1 MSVGLNTGGVK
12 AFGMQGPYRPNVA
25 STEKLRVF
33 LLGKNLQSS
42 YLADGNPVSPPFGIQ
57 PPGKQNT
64 SIYERPVVDQK
75 TVEELAPPNLTS
87 LFLDNS
93 YGPEGGFTDVQ
104 TINVK
109 KVLPRRGLDYV
120 TPNTLQPKS
129 FVSSEYTSAE
139 ILETVNITNGI
150 VNTLNSKILNDSE
163 LLQKSSG
170 NLREQLGYNQGW
182 NDLDLSDKGSFMFN
196 VSANPGEK
204 ELDGTDFLSR
214 ITNLYYGY
222 SNIPGN
228 YFQGIFKPDIN
239 FLAKNGISFT
249 GVFGNVQATANA
261 IVNILSGGDNIPTNT
276 VSNPVPSDRFI
287 SYMGPEQQK
296 SLFTSLDFNKY
307 RPDYSRVQL
316 RDGVTNIT
324 PYYYLGSK
332 NNEPSKV
339 QSPMGAV
346 PSDEFG
352 RPINALVYGPST
364 LAKQLETVDGQPLWP
379 FYMFGVQGYTYND
392 GGSLAGGWTWMGT
405 QSFASTNAPY
415 DLLATRSFQKPKR
428 KGGILDETQKLI
440 DSAPLMG
447 GARRKHA
454 GHAIDQ
460 TSKVFS
466 DGYKEISKG
475 SGVRFVDESSG
486 VFGIGG
492 GLVAREFCRTWTKD
506 DPYWKMENLQ
516 RHKGNH
522 LGKAG
527 SVLTNTFNLNIA
539 PIFGVNVDT
548 EKTEKNVSKYMF
560 SIENLAWRGTSELLK
575 LPKSER
581 GPQGGRIMWFPP
593 YDLQVG
599 DTNSAQWN
607 SVNFL
612 GRPEPIYTYNY
623 TERIG
628 TLNWKIVVDHPS
640 ILNTITEQTLKGVPD
655 YVADQALEAFF
666 AGCKEYDIY
675 ELASIFPNLS
685 VDDIISIQNDVTD
698 EYNADPQGTMND
710 NTSGVNTPNNPNG
723 QEGVIDL
730 DANDPANEGVID
742 LNSGASNNANTNN
755 SVPNNVQNTG
765 MAGSFDSF
773 WANENGE
780 NPPNEVQ
787 AAANNQSG
795 AGKEKKLDTAKILAK
810 LLGEENYFNA
820 LKQDDEFIYNS
831 LKRQLKH
838 FHPAFHSMTPE
849 GLNNRLSFLLQ
860 CTRPGNTIPTVNADG
875 SLDSERDVDNTAFGA
890 PPICVLRIGDFYHT
904 KIAID
909 SVSFSYDPLIYDLN
923 PEGIGVQPMIA
934 NVSMNFK
941 YIGGQGLEAPVSELQ
956 NALSNNFFANTEM
969 YNNRSI
975 KTTTDEQKPLADEQE
990 IILELEAQQAAAVQ
1004 GESQGNNTEG
1014 TSTDG
1019 DQSGNAW
1026 QNFWGTG
1033 P

>member
-1 MSVGLNTGGVK
+1 LTG
-12 AFGMQGPYRPNVA
+12 
-25 STEKLRVF
+25 T
-33 LLGKNLQSS
+33 
-42 YLADGNPVSPPFGIQ
+42 
-57 PPGKQNT
+57 
-64 SIYERPVVDQK
+64 
-75 TVEELAPPNLTS
+75 
-87 LFLDNS
+87 
-93 YGPEGGFTDVQ
+93 
-104 TINVK
+104 
-109 KVLPRRGLDYV
+109 
-120 TPNTLQPKS
+120 
-129 FVSSEYTSAE
+129 
-139 ILETVNITNGI
+139 
-150 VNTLNSKILNDSE
+150 
-163 LLQKSSG
+163 
-170 NLREQLGYNQGW
+170 
-182 NDLDLSDKGSFMFN
+182 
-196 VSANPGEK
+196 
-204 ELDGTDFLSR
+204 
-214 ITNLYYGY
+214 
-222 SNIPGN
+222 
-228 YFQGIFKPDIN
+228 
-239 FLAKNGISFT
+239 
-249 GVFGNVQATANA
+249 FGNVQATANA
-261 IVNILSGGDNIPTNT
+261 IANMLTGGDNIPTNS

-287 SYMGPEQQK
+287 SYMGSEQQK

-316 RDGVTNIT
+316 RQGVTNIT

-332 NNEPSKV
+332 SNEPSKV
-339 QSPMGAV
+339 QSPMGAI

-352 RPINALVYGPST
+352 RPVNALVYGPST

-379 FYMFGVQGYTYND
+379 FYMFGVQGYSYND
-392 GGSLAGGWTWMGT
+392 GGSLAGGWTWMGN
-405 QSFASTNAPY
+405 QSFASTNAPF
-415 DLLATRSFQKPKR
+415 DLLSTRSFQKPKR

-475 SGVRFVDESSG
+475 SGVRFVDETNG
-486 VFGIGG
+486 VFGIGA

-548 EKTEKNVSKYMF
+548 EKQEKNVSKYMF

-640 ILNTITEQTLKGVPD
+640 ILNVITEQTLKGVPD

-675 ELASIFPNLS
+675 ELASTFPNLS

-698 EYNADPQGTMND
+698 EYDADPFQTMYNQ
-710 NTSGVNTPNNPNG
+710 TSDIDLPNNPNG
-723 QEGVIDL
+723 EEGAFPGNTGV
-730 DANDPANEGVID
+730 NSNEGTFTGNNNPNANNGI
-742 LNSGASNNANTNN
+742 ASNVQGQPNQEAWDAAWEGTNTD
-755 SVPNNVQNTG
+755 PTP
-765 MAGSFDSF
+765 
-773 WANENGE
+773 EE
-780 NPPNEVQ
+780 Q
-787 AAANNQSG
+787 ATANNQG
-795 AGKEKKLDTAKILAK
+795 TAGQEKKLDTAKILAK

-820 LKQDDEFIYNS
+820 LKQDDEFIYNA
-831 LKRQLKH
+831 LKRELKH

-934 NVSMNFK
+934 SVSMNFK

-975 KTTTDEQKPLADEQE
+975 KTASDKQKPLADEQE
-990 IILELEAQQAAAVQ
+990 IIAELEAQQANSTQ
-1004 GESQGNNTEG
+1004 GSSNSSNTEG
-1014 TSTDG
+1014 TSADG
-1019 DQSGNAW
+1019 DQSGSDW
-1026 QNFWGTG
+1026 QQAWGTG

>member
-1 MSVGLNTGGVK
+1 MSVGLNTGGVQ
-12 AFGMQGPYRPNVA
+12 AFGMQGPYKPNVA
-25 STEKLRVF
+25 STAKLRVF

-42 YLADGNPVSPPFGIQ
+42 YLSDSNPIPAPFGIQ
-57 PPGKQNT
+57 QPGKQNT
-64 SIYERPVVDQK
+64 NIYEQSVIDQK
-75 TVEELAPPNLTS
+75 TVQELAPQNLVN

-93 YGPEGGFTDVQ
+93 YGPEGGYLDVQ

-120 TPNTLQPKS
+120 TQNTLQPKS

-139 ILETVNITNGI
+139 IFKTVNITNGM

-163 LLQKSSG
+163 LVQKSSG
-170 NLREQLGYNQGW
+170 NLRKQLGYNQGW

-196 VSANPGEK
+196 VSVNPGEK
-204 ELDGTDFLSR
+204 ELDGTDYLSR

-228 YFQGIFKPDIN
+228 YFNGIFKPDIN
-239 FLAKNGISFT
+239 FLAKNGIST
-249 GVFGNVQATANA
+249 MAGTFGNIQATANA
-261 IVNILSGGDNIPTNT
+261 VASLLTGGDNVPTNA

-287 SYMGPEQQK
+287 TYMGEEQQK
-296 SLFTSLDFNKY
+296 ALFTSLDFNKY

-316 RDGVTNIT
+316 RQGVTNVT
-324 PYYYLGSK
+324 PYYYIGSK
-332 NNEPSKV
+332 SNEPSKI
-339 QSPMGAV
+339 QSPMGAI
-346 PSDEFG
+346 PQDEFG

-364 LAKQLETVDGQPLWP
+364 LAKQLETVDGKQLWP
-379 FYMFGVQGYTYND
+379 YYMFGLRGYTYND
-392 GGSLAGGWTWMGT
+392 GGSLAGGWTWMGSR
-405 QSFASTNAPY
+405 SFASTNAPY
-415 DLLATRSFQKPKR
+415 DLLATRSFQKPLR
-428 KGGILDETQKLI
+428 KGGILDQTQKLI
-440 DSAPLMG
+440 DAAPLMG

-460 TSKVFS
+460 TSKIFS

-475 SGVRFVDESSG
+475 SGVKFVDESNG

-506 DPYWKMENLQ
+506 DPYWKMDNLQ
-516 RHKGNH
+516 KHKGNH

-560 SIENLAWRGTSELLK
+560 SIENLAWRGTSELLG
-575 LPKSER
+575 LPKSEK
-581 GPQGGRIMWFPP
+581 GPNGGRVMWFPP

-640 ILNTITEQTLKGVPD
+640 ILNVITENTLKGVPD

-666 AGCKEYDIY
+666 AGCKEYDVY

-685 VDDIISIQNDVTD
+685 VDDIISIQNDITD
-698 EYNADPQGTMND
+698 EYNSDPETTVGD
-710 NTSGVNTPNNPNG
+710 NTSGVDTPINPDPSG
-723 QEGVIDL
+723 IVLDGGVSADASIIDL
-730 DANDPANEGVID
+730 DGGSTVGSESTIPD
-742 LNSGASNNANTNN
+742 
-755 SVPNNVQNTG
+755 NVQNTEMG
-765 MAGSFDSF
+765 GSWNAFDAS
-773 WANENGE
+773 NPGE
-780 NPPNEVQ
+780 TQTDETQ
-787 AAANNQSG
+787 ATANNQAG

-810 LLGEENYFNA
+810 MLGEENYFNA

-831 LKRQLKH
+831 LKRELKH
-838 FHPAFHSMTPE
+838 FHPSFHSMTPE

-860 CTRPGNTIPTVNADG
+860 CTRPGNTIPTVNTDG
-875 SLDSERDVDNTAFGA
+875 SLDTERDVDNTAFGA

-969 YNNRSI
+969 YNNNSV
-975 KTTTDEQKPLADEQE
+975 KTTTDKQKPVTDEQE
-990 IILELEAQQAAAVQ
+990 IIAEMEAQQAAA
-1004 GESQGNNTEG
+1004 SQGSSDGTNTEG
-1014 TSTDG
+1014 SSTDG
-1019 DQSGNAW
+1019 EQSGNLW

>member
-1 MSVGLNTGGVK
+1 MSVGLNTGGVQ
-12 AFGMQGPYRPNVA
+12 AFGMQGPYKPNVA
-25 STEKLRVF
+25 STAKLRVF

-42 YLADGNPVSPPFGIQ
+42 YLSDSNPIPAPFGIQ
-57 PPGKQNT
+57 QPGKQNT
-64 SIYERPVVDQK
+64 NIYEQSVIDQK
-75 TVEELAPPNLTS
+75 TVQELAPQNLVN

-93 YGPEGGFTDVQ
+93 YGPEGGYLDVQ

-120 TPNTLQPKS
+120 TQNTLQPKS

-139 ILETVNITNGI
+139 IFKTVNITNGM

-163 LLQKSSG
+163 LVQKSSG
-170 NLREQLGYNQGW
+170 NLRKQLGYNQGW

-196 VSANPGEK
+196 VSVNPGEK
-204 ELDGTDFLSR
+204 ELDGTDYLSR

-228 YFQGIFKPDIN
+228 YFDGIFKPDIN
-239 FLAKNGISFT
+239 FLAKNGIST
-249 GVFGNVQATANA
+249 MAGTFGNIQATANA
-261 IVNILSGGDNIPTNT
+261 VASLLTGGDNVPTNA

-287 SYMGPEQQK
+287 TYMGEEQQK
-296 SLFTSLDFNKY
+296 ALFTSLDFNKY

-316 RDGVTNIT
+316 RQGVTNVT
-324 PYYYLGSK
+324 PYYYIGSK
-332 NNEPSKV
+332 SNEPSKI
-339 QSPMGAV
+339 QSPMGAI
-346 PSDEFG
+346 PQDEFG

-364 LAKQLETVDGQPLWP
+364 LAKQLETVDGKQLWP
-379 FYMFGVQGYTYND
+379 YYMFGLRGYTYND
-392 GGSLAGGWTWMGT
+392 GGGLAGGWTWMGSR
-405 QSFASTNAPY
+405 SFASTNAPY
-415 DLLATRSFQKPKR
+415 DLLATRSFQKPLR
-428 KGGILDETQKLI
+428 KGGILDQTQKLI
-440 DSAPLMG
+440 DAAPLMG

-460 TSKVFS
+460 TSKIFS

-475 SGVRFVDESSG
+475 SGVKFVDESNG

-506 DPYWKMENLQ
+506 DPYWKMDNLQ
-516 RHKGNH
+516 KHKGNH

-560 SIENLAWRGTSELLK
+560 SIENLAWRGTSELLG
-575 LPKSER
+575 LPKSEK
-581 GPQGGRIMWFPP
+581 GPNGGRVMWFPP

-640 ILNTITEQTLKGVPD
+640 ILNVITENTLKGVPD

-666 AGCKEYDIY
+666 AGCKEYDVY

-685 VDDIISIQNDVTD
+685 VDDIISIQNDITD
-698 EYNADPQGTMND
+698 EYNSDPETTVGD
-710 NTSGVNTPNNPNG
+710 NTSGVDTPINPDPSG
-723 QEGVIDL
+723 IVLDGGVSA
-730 DANDPANEGVID
+730 DANLIVLDGGSTVGSESTIPD
-742 LNSGASNNANTNN
+742 
-755 SVPNNVQNTG
+755 NVQNTEMG
-765 MAGSFDSF
+765 GSWNAFDASKP
-773 WANENGE
+773 GE
-780 NPPNEVQ
+780 TQTDETQ
-787 AAANNQSG
+787 ATANNQAG

-810 LLGEENYFNA
+810 MLGEENYFNA

-831 LKRQLKH
+831 LKRELKH
-838 FHPAFHSMTPE
+838 FHPSFHSMTPE

-860 CTRPGNTIPTVNADG
+860 CTRPGNTIPTVNTDG
-875 SLDSERDVDNTAFGA
+875 SLDTERDVDNTAFGA

-969 YNNRSI
+969 YNNNSV
-975 KTTTDEQKPLADEQE
+975 KTTTDKQKPVTDEQE
-990 IILELEAQQAAAVQ
+990 IIAEMEAQQAAA
-1004 GESQGNNTEG
+1004 SQGSSDGTNTEG
-1014 TSTDG
+1014 SSTDG
-1019 DQSGNAW
+1019 EQSGNLW

>member
-1 MSVGLNTGGVK
+1 MSVGLNTGGVQ
-12 AFGMQGPYRPNVA
+12 AFGMQGPYKPNVA
-25 STEKLRVF
+25 STAKLRVF

-42 YLADGNPVSPPFGIQ
+42 YLSDSNPIPAPFGIQ
-57 PPGKQNT
+57 QPGKQNT
-64 SIYERPVVDQK
+64 NIYEQSVIDQK
-75 TVEELAPPNLTS
+75 TVQELAPQNLVN

-93 YGPEGGFTDVQ
+93 YGPEGGYLDVQ

-120 TPNTLQPKS
+120 TQNTLQPKS

-139 ILETVNITNGI
+139 IFKTVNITNGM

-163 LLQKSSG
+163 LVQKSSG
-170 NLREQLGYNQGW
+170 NLRKQLGYNQGW

-196 VSANPGEK
+196 VSVNPGEK
-204 ELDGTDFLSR
+204 ELDGTDYLSR

-228 YFQGIFKPDIN
+228 YFNGIFKPDIN
-239 FLAKNGISFT
+239 FLAKNGIST
-249 GVFGNVQATANA
+249 MAGTFGNIQATANA
-261 IVNILSGGDNIPTNT
+261 VASLLTGGDNVPTNA

-287 SYMGPEQQK
+287 TYMGEEQQK
-296 SLFTSLDFNKY
+296 ALFTSLDFNKY

-316 RDGVTNIT
+316 RQGVTNVT
-324 PYYYLGSK
+324 PYYYIGSK
-332 NNEPSKV
+332 SNEPSKI
-339 QSPMGAV
+339 QSPMGAI
-346 PSDEFG
+346 PQDEFG

-364 LAKQLETVDGQPLWP
+364 LAKQLETVDGKQLWP
-379 FYMFGVQGYTYND
+379 YYMFGLRGYTYND
-392 GGSLAGGWTWMGT
+392 GGSLAGGWTWMGSR
-405 QSFASTNAPY
+405 SFASTNAPY
-415 DLLATRSFQKPKR
+415 DLLATRSFQKPLR
-428 KGGILDETQKLI
+428 KGGILDQTQKLI
-440 DSAPLMG
+440 DAAPLMG

-460 TSKVFS
+460 TSKIFS

-475 SGVRFVDESSG
+475 SGVKFVDESNG

-506 DPYWKMENLQ
+506 DPYWKMDNLQ
-516 RHKGNH
+516 KHKGNH

-560 SIENLAWRGTSELLK
+560 SIENLAWRGTSELLG
-575 LPKSER
+575 LPKSEK
-581 GPQGGRIMWFPP
+581 GPNGGRVMWFPP

-640 ILNTITEQTLKGVPD
+640 ILNVITENTLKGVPD

-666 AGCKEYDIY
+666 AGCKEYDVY

-685 VDDIISIQNDVTD
+685 VDDIISIQNDITD
-698 EYNADPQGTMND
+698 EYNSDPETAVGD
-710 NTSGVNTPNNPNG
+710 NTSGVDTPINPNPPN
-723 QEGVIDL
+723 EGVIDL
-730 DANDPANEGVID
+730 DGSVPANEGIID
-742 LNSGASNNANTNN
+742 LDDGSTVGSESTI
-755 SVPNNVQNTG
+755 PDNVQNTE
-765 MAGSFDSF
+765 MEGSWNDFDAS
-773 WANENGE
+773 NPGE
-780 NPPNEVQ
+780 TQTDETQ
-787 AAANNQSG
+787 ATANNQAG

-810 LLGEENYFNA
+810 MLGEENYFNA

-831 LKRQLKH
+831 LKRELKH
-838 FHPAFHSMTPE
+838 FHPSFHSMTPE

-860 CTRPGNTIPTVNADG
+860 CTRPGNTIPTVNTDG
-875 SLDSERDVDNTAFGA
+875 SLDTERDVDNTAFGA

-969 YNNRSI
+969 YNNNSV
-975 KTTTDEQKPLADEQE
+975 KTTTDKQKPVTDEQE
-990 IILELEAQQAAAVQ
+990 IIAEMEAQQAAA
-1004 GESQGNNTEG
+1004 SQGSSDGTNTEG
-1014 TSTDG
+1014 SSTDG
-1019 DQSGNAW
+1019 EQSGNLW

>member
-1 MSVGLNTGGVK
+1 MSVGLNTGGAQ
-12 AFGMQGPYRPNVA
+12 AFGMQGSYKPNVA
-25 STEKLRVF
+25 STAKLRDF

-42 YLADGNPVSPPFGIQ
+42 YLSDSNPIPAPFGLQ
-57 PPGKQNT
+57 QPGKQNT
-64 SIYERPVVDQK
+64 NIYEQSVIDQK
-75 TVEELAPPNLTS
+75 TVQELAPKNLVN

-93 YGPEGGFTDVQ
+93 YGPEGGYLDVQ

-109 KVLPRRGLDYV
+109 KILPRRGLDYV
-120 TPNTLQPKS
+120 TQNTLQPKS

-139 ILETVNITNGI
+139 IFKTVNITNGM

-163 LLQKSSG
+163 LVQKSSG
-170 NLREQLGYNQGW
+170 NLRKQLGYNQGW

-196 VSANPGEK
+196 VSVNPGKK
-204 ELDGTDFLSR
+204 ELDGTDYLSR

-228 YFQGIFKPDIN
+228 YFNGIFKPDIN
-239 FLAKNGISFT
+239 FLSKNGIST
-249 GVFGNVQATANA
+249 MAGTFGNIQATVNA
-261 IVNILSGGDNIPTNT
+261 VASLLTGGDNVPTNT

-287 SYMGPEQQK
+287 TYMGEEQQK
-296 SLFTSLDFNKY
+296 ALFTSLDFNKY

-316 RDGVTNIT
+316 RQGVTNVT
-324 PYYYLGSK
+324 PYYYIGSK
-332 NNEPSKV
+332 SNEPSKI
-339 QSPMGAV
+339 QSPMGAI
-346 PSDEFG
+346 PQDEFG

-364 LAKQLETVDGQPLWP
+364 LAKQLETVNGQQLWP
-379 FYMFGVQGYTYND
+379 YYMFGLRGYTYND
-392 GGSLAGGWTWMGT
+392 GGSLTGGWTWMGN

-415 DLLATRSFQKPKR
+415 DLLSTRSFQKPLR
-428 KGGILDETQKLI
+428 KGGILDQTQKLI
-440 DSAPLMG
+440 DAAPLMG

-460 TSKVFS
+460 TSKIFN

-475 SGVRFVDESSG
+475 SGVKFVDESNG
-486 VFGIGG
+486 VFGIGS

-506 DPYWKMENLQ
+506 DPYWKMDNLQ
-516 RHKGNH
+516 KHKGNH

-560 SIENLAWRGTSELLK
+560 SIENLAWRGTSELLG
-575 LPKSER
+575 LPKSEK
-581 GPQGGRIMWFPP
+581 GPNGGRVMWFPP

-599 DTNSAQWN
+599 DTNSTQWN

-628 TLNWKIVVDHPS
+628 TLSWKIVVDHPS
-640 ILNTITEQTLKGVPD
+640 ILNVITENTLKGVPD

-666 AGCKEYDIY
+666 AGCKEYDVY

-685 VDDIISIQNDVTD
+685 VDDIISIQNDITN
-698 EYNADPQGTMND
+698 EYNADTNTTVSD
-710 NTSGVNTPNNPNG
+710 NTSGVNTPINPNPPN
-723 QEGVIDL
+723 EGVIDL
-730 DANDPANEGVID
+730 DGSDPANEGIINLDSSSTVGSESTIPD
-742 LNSGASNNANTNN
+742 
-755 SVPNNVQNTG
+755 NVQGTE
-765 MAGSFDSF
+765 MEGSWNAYGVFMP
-773 WANENGE
+773 GE
-780 NPPNEVQ
+780 IPTDEVQ
-787 AAANNQSG
+787 ATANNQAG
-795 AGKEKKLDTAKILAK
+795 AGKQKKLDTAKILAK
-810 LLGEENYFNA
+810 MLGEENYFNA

-831 LKRQLKH
+831 LKRELKH
-838 FHPAFHSMTPE
+838 FHPSFHSMTPE

-860 CTRPGNTIPTVNADG
+860 CTRPGNTIPTVNSDG
-875 SLDSERDVDNTAFGA
+875 SLDTERDVDNTAFGA

-909 SVSFSYDPLIYDLN
+909 SVSFNYDPLIYDLN
-923 PEGIGVQPMIA
+923 PEGIGIQPMIA
-934 NVSMNFK
+934 NVSLNFK

-969 YNNRSI
+969 YNNNSV
-975 KTTTDEQKPLADEQE
+975 KTTTDKQKPVTDEQE
-990 IILELEAQQAAAVQ
+990 IIAEMETQQANAA
-1004 GESQGNNTEG
+1004 QGNSNGNTTEG
-1014 TSTDG
+1014 GSTDG
-1019 DQSGNAW
+1019 EQSGNLW

>member
-1 MSVGLNTGGVK
+1 MSVGLNTGGVQ
-12 AFGMQGPYRPNVA
+12 AFGMQGPYKPNVA
-25 STEKLRVF
+25 STAKLRVF

-42 YLADGNPVSPPFGIQ
+42 YLSDSNPIPAPFGIQ
-57 PPGKQNT
+57 QPGKQNT
-64 SIYERPVVDQK
+64 NIYEQSVIDQK
-75 TVEELAPPNLTS
+75 TVQELAPQNLVN

-93 YGPEGGFTDVQ
+93 YGPEGGYLDVQ

-120 TPNTLQPKS
+120 TQNTLQPKS

-139 ILETVNITNGI
+139 IFKTVNITNGM

-163 LLQKSSG
+163 LVQKSSG
-170 NLREQLGYNQGW
+170 NLRKQLGYNQGW

-196 VSANPGEK
+196 VSVNPGEK
-204 ELDGTDFLSR
+204 ELDGTDYLSR

-228 YFQGIFKPDIN
+228 YFNGIFKPDIN
-239 FLAKNGISFT
+239 FLAKNGIST
-249 GVFGNVQATANA
+249 MAGTFGNIQATANA
-261 IVNILSGGDNIPTNT
+261 VASLLTGGDNVPTNA

-287 SYMGPEQQK
+287 TYMGEEQQK
-296 SLFTSLDFNKY
+296 ALFTSLDFNKY

-316 RDGVTNIT
+316 RQGVTNVT
-324 PYYYLGSK
+324 PYYYIGSK
-332 NNEPSKV
+332 SNEPSKI
-339 QSPMGAV
+339 QSPMGAI
-346 PSDEFG
+346 PQDEFG

-364 LAKQLETVDGQPLWP
+364 LAKQLETVDGKQLWP
-379 FYMFGVQGYTYND
+379 YYMFGLRGYTYND
-392 GGSLAGGWTWMGT
+392 GGGLAGGWTWMGSR
-405 QSFASTNAPY
+405 SFASTNAPY
-415 DLLATRSFQKPKR
+415 DLLATRSFQKPLR
-428 KGGILDETQKLI
+428 KGGILDQTQKLI
-440 DSAPLMG
+440 DAAPLMG

-460 TSKVFS
+460 TSKIFS

-475 SGVRFVDESSG
+475 SGVKFVDESNG

-506 DPYWKMENLQ
+506 DPYWKMDNLQ
-516 RHKGNH
+516 KHKGNH

-560 SIENLAWRGTSELLK
+560 SIENLAWRGTSELLG
-575 LPKSER
+575 LPKSEK
-581 GPQGGRIMWFPP
+581 GPNGGRVMWFPP

-640 ILNTITEQTLKGVPD
+640 ILNVITENTLKGVPD

-666 AGCKEYDIY
+666 AGCKEYDVY

-685 VDDIISIQNDVTD
+685 VDDIISIQNDITD
-698 EYNADPQGTMND
+698 EYNSDPETTVGD
-710 NTSGVNTPNNPNG
+710 NTSGVDTPINPDPSG
-723 QEGVIDL
+723 IVLDGGVSA
-730 DANDPANEGVID
+730 DANIIVLDGGSTVGSESTIPD
-742 LNSGASNNANTNN
+742 
-755 SVPNNVQNTG
+755 NVQNTEMG
-765 MAGSFDSF
+765 GSWNAFDASKP
-773 WANENGE
+773 GE
-780 NPPNEVQ
+780 TQTDETQ
-787 AAANNQSG
+787 ATANNQAG

-810 LLGEENYFNA
+810 MLGEENYFNA

-831 LKRQLKH
+831 LKRELKH
-838 FHPAFHSMTPE
+838 FHPSFHSMTPE

-860 CTRPGNTIPTVNADG
+860 CTRPGNTIPTVNRDG
-875 SLDSERDVDNTAFGA
+875 SLDTERDVDNTAFGA

-969 YNNRSI
+969 YNNNSV
-975 KTTTDEQKPLADEQE
+975 KTTTDKQKPVTDEQE
-990 IILELEAQQAAAVQ
+990 IILEMAAQQAEAAK
-1004 GESQGNNTEG
+1004 GKSQGSNTEG
-1014 TSTDG
+1014 SSTDG
-1019 DQSGNAW
+1019 EQSGKRW
-1026 QNFWGTG
+1026 QKFFGK
-1033 P
+1033 

>member
-1 MSVGLNTGGVK
+1 MSVGLNTGGVQ
-12 AFGMQGPYRPNVA
+12 AFGMQGPYKPNVA
-25 STEKLRVF
+25 STAKLRVF

-42 YLADGNPVSPPFGIQ
+42 YLSDSNPIPAPFGIQ
-57 PPGKQNT
+57 QPGKQNT
-64 SIYERPVVDQK
+64 NIYEQSVIDQK
-75 TVEELAPPNLTS
+75 TVQELAPQNLVN

-93 YGPEGGFTDVQ
+93 YGPEGGYLDVQ

-120 TPNTLQPKS
+120 TQNTLQPKS

-139 ILETVNITNGI
+139 IFKTVNITNGM

-163 LLQKSSG
+163 LVQKSSG
-170 NLREQLGYNQGW
+170 NLRKQLGYNQGW

-196 VSANPGEK
+196 VSVNPGEK
-204 ELDGTDFLSR
+204 ELDGTDYLSR

-228 YFQGIFKPDIN
+228 YFDGIFKPDIN
-239 FLAKNGISFT
+239 FLAKNGIST
-249 GVFGNVQATANA
+249 MAGTFGNIQATANA
-261 IVNILSGGDNIPTNT
+261 VASLLTGGDNVPTNA

-287 SYMGPEQQK
+287 TYMGEEQQK
-296 SLFTSLDFNKY
+296 ALFTSLDFNKY

-316 RDGVTNIT
+316 RQGVTNVT
-324 PYYYLGSK
+324 PYYYIGSK
-332 NNEPSKV
+332 SNEPSKI
-339 QSPMGAV
+339 QSPMGAI
-346 PSDEFG
+346 PQDEFG

-364 LAKQLETVDGQPLWP
+364 LAKQLETVDGKQLWP
-379 FYMFGVQGYTYND
+379 YYMFGLRGYTYND
-392 GGSLAGGWTWMGT
+392 GGGLAGGWTWMGSR
-405 QSFASTNAPY
+405 SFASTNAPY
-415 DLLATRSFQKPKR
+415 DLLATRSFQKPLR
-428 KGGILDETQKLI
+428 KGGILDQTQKLI
-440 DSAPLMG
+440 DAAPLMG

-460 TSKVFS
+460 TSKIFS

-475 SGVRFVDESSG
+475 SGVKFVDESNG

-506 DPYWKMENLQ
+506 DPYWKMDNLQ
-516 RHKGNH
+516 KHKGNH

-560 SIENLAWRGTSELLK
+560 SIENLAWRGTSELLG
-575 LPKSER
+575 LPKSEK
-581 GPQGGRIMWFPP
+581 GPNGGRVMWFPP

-640 ILNTITEQTLKGVPD
+640 ILNVITENTLKGVPD

-666 AGCKEYDIY
+666 AGCKEYDVY

-685 VDDIISIQNDVTD
+685 VDDIISIQNDITD
-698 EYNADPQGTMND
+698 EYNSDPETTVGD
-710 NTSGVNTPNNPNG
+710 NTSGVDTPINPDPSG
-723 QEGVIDL
+723 IVLDGGVSA
-730 DANDPANEGVID
+730 DANLIVLDGGSTVGSESTIPD
-742 LNSGASNNANTNN
+742 
-755 SVPNNVQNTG
+755 NVQNTEMG
-765 MAGSFDSF
+765 GSWNAFDASKP
-773 WANENGE
+773 GE
-780 NPPNEVQ
+780 TQTDETQ
-787 AAANNQSG
+787 ATANNQAG

-810 LLGEENYFNA
+810 MLGEENYFNA

-831 LKRQLKH
+831 LKRELKH
-838 FHPAFHSMTPE
+838 FHPSFHSMTPE

-860 CTRPGNTIPTVNADG
+860 CTRPGNTIPTVNRDG
-875 SLDSERDVDNTAFGA
+875 SLDTERDVDNTAFGA

-969 YNNRSI
+969 YNNNSV
-975 KTTTDEQKPLADEQE
+975 KTTTDKQKPVTDEQE
-990 IILELEAQQAAAVQ
+990 IIAEMEAQQATA
-1004 GESQGNNTEG
+1004 SQGSSNGSTTEG
-1014 TSTDG
+1014 SSTDG
-1019 DQSGNAW
+1019 EQSGNLW

>member
-1 MSVGLNTGGVK
+1 MSVGLNTGGVQ
-12 AFGMQGPYRPNVA
+12 AFGMQGPYKPNVA
-25 STEKLRVF
+25 STAKLRVF

-42 YLADGNPVSPPFGIQ
+42 YLSDSNPIPAPFGIQ
-57 PPGKQNT
+57 QPGKQNT
-64 SIYERPVVDQK
+64 NIYEQSVIDQK
-75 TVEELAPPNLTS
+75 TVQELAPQNLVN

-93 YGPEGGFTDVQ
+93 YGPEGGYLDVQ

-120 TPNTLQPKS
+120 TQNTLQPKS

-139 ILETVNITNGI
+139 IFKTVNITNGM

-163 LLQKSSG
+163 LVQKSSG
-170 NLREQLGYNQGW
+170 NLRKQLGYNQGW

-196 VSANPGEK
+196 VSVNPGEK
-204 ELDGTDFLSR
+204 ELDGTDYLSR

-228 YFQGIFKPDIN
+228 YFNGIFKPDIN
-239 FLAKNGISFT
+239 FLAKNGIST
-249 GVFGNVQATANA
+249 MAGTFGNIQATANA
-261 IVNILSGGDNIPTNT
+261 VASLLTGGDNVPTNA

-287 SYMGPEQQK
+287 TYMGEEQQK
-296 SLFTSLDFNKY
+296 ALFTSLDFNKY

-316 RDGVTNIT
+316 RQGVTNVT
-324 PYYYLGSK
+324 PYYYIGSK
-332 NNEPSKV
+332 SNEPSKI
-339 QSPMGAV
+339 QSPMGAI
-346 PSDEFG
+346 PQDEFG

-364 LAKQLETVDGQPLWP
+364 LAKQLETVDGKQLWP
-379 FYMFGVQGYTYND
+379 YYMFGLRGYTYND
-392 GGSLAGGWTWMGT
+392 GGSLAGGWTWMGSR
-405 QSFASTNAPY
+405 SFASTNAPY
-415 DLLATRSFQKPKR
+415 DLLATRSFQKPLR
-428 KGGILDETQKLI
+428 KGGILDQTQKLI
-440 DSAPLMG
+440 DAAPLMG

-460 TSKVFS
+460 TSKIFS

-475 SGVRFVDESSG
+475 SGVKFVDESNG

-506 DPYWKMENLQ
+506 DPYWKMDNLQ
-516 RHKGNH
+516 KHKGNH

-560 SIENLAWRGTSELLK
+560 SIENLAWRGTSELLG
-575 LPKSER
+575 LPKSEK
-581 GPQGGRIMWFPP
+581 GPNGGRVMWFPP

-640 ILNTITEQTLKGVPD
+640 ILNVITENTLKGVPD

-666 AGCKEYDIY
+666 AGCKEYDVY

-685 VDDIISIQNDVTD
+685 VDDIISIQNDITD
-698 EYNADPQGTMND
+698 EYNSDPETTVGD
-710 NTSGVNTPNNPNG
+710 NTSGVDTPINPDPSG
-723 QEGVIDL
+723 IVLDGGVSADASIIDL
-730 DANDPANEGVID
+730 DGGSTVGSESTIPD
-742 LNSGASNNANTNN
+742 
-755 SVPNNVQNTG
+755 NVQNTE
-765 MAGSFDSF
+765 MEGSWNDFDAS
-773 WANENGE
+773 NPGE
-780 NPPNEVQ
+780 TQTDETQ
-787 AAANNQSG
+787 ATANNQAG

-810 LLGEENYFNA
+810 MLGEENYFNA

-831 LKRQLKH
+831 LKRELKH
-838 FHPAFHSMTPE
+838 FHPSFHSMTPE

-860 CTRPGNTIPTVNADG
+860 CTRPGNTIPTVNTDG
-875 SLDSERDVDNTAFGA
+875 SLDTERDVDNTAFGA

-969 YNNRSI
+969 YNNNSV
-975 KTTTDEQKPLADEQE
+975 KTTTDKQKPVTDEQE
-990 IILELEAQQAAAVQ
+990 IIAEMEAQQAAA
-1004 GESQGNNTEG
+1004 SQGSSDGTNTEG
-1014 TSTDG
+1014 SSTDG
-1019 DQSGNAW
+1019 EQSGNLW

>member
-1 MSVGLNTGGVK
+1 MSVGLNTGGVQ
-12 AFGMQGPYRPNVA
+12 AFGMQGPYKPNVA
-25 STEKLRVF
+25 STAKLRVF

-42 YLADGNPVSPPFGIQ
+42 YLSDSNPIPAPFGIQ
-57 PPGKQNT
+57 QPGKQNT
-64 SIYERPVVDQK
+64 NIYEQSVIDQK
-75 TVEELAPPNLTS
+75 TVQELAPQNLVN

-93 YGPEGGFTDVQ
+93 YGPEGGYLDVQ

-120 TPNTLQPKS
+120 TQNTLQPKS

-139 ILETVNITNGI
+139 IFKTVNITNGM

-163 LLQKSSG
+163 LVQKSSG
-170 NLREQLGYNQGW
+170 NLRKQLGYNQGW

-196 VSANPGEK
+196 VSVNPGEK
-204 ELDGTDFLSR
+204 ELDGTDYLSR

-228 YFQGIFKPDIN
+228 YFNGIFKPDIN
-239 FLAKNGISFT
+239 FLAKNGIST
-249 GVFGNVQATANA
+249 MAGTFGNIQATANA
-261 IVNILSGGDNIPTNT
+261 VASLLTGGDNVPTNA

-287 SYMGPEQQK
+287 TYMGEEQQK
-296 SLFTSLDFNKY
+296 ALFTSLDFNKY

-316 RDGVTNIT
+316 RQGVTNVT
-324 PYYYLGSK
+324 PYYYIGSK
-332 NNEPSKV
+332 SNEPSKI
-339 QSPMGAV
+339 QSPMGAI
-346 PSDEFG
+346 PQDEFG

-364 LAKQLETVDGQPLWP
+364 LAKQLETVDGKQLWP
-379 FYMFGVQGYTYND
+379 YYMFGLRGYTYND
-392 GGSLAGGWTWMGT
+392 GGGLAGGWTWMGSR
-405 QSFASTNAPY
+405 SFASTNAPY
-415 DLLATRSFQKPKR
+415 DLLATRSFQKPLR
-428 KGGILDETQKLI
+428 KGGILDQTQKLI
-440 DSAPLMG
+440 DAAPLMG

-460 TSKVFS
+460 TSKIFS

-475 SGVRFVDESSG
+475 SGVKFVDESNG

-506 DPYWKMENLQ
+506 DPYWKMDNLQ
-516 RHKGNH
+516 KHKGNH

-560 SIENLAWRGTSELLK
+560 SIENLAWRGTSELLG
-575 LPKSER
+575 LPKSEK
-581 GPQGGRIMWFPP
+581 GPNGGRVMWFPP

-640 ILNTITEQTLKGVPD
+640 ILNVITENTLKGVPD

-666 AGCKEYDIY
+666 AGCKEYDVY

-685 VDDIISIQNDVTD
+685 VDDIISIQNDITD
-698 EYNADPQGTMND
+698 EYNSDPETTVGD
-710 NTSGVNTPNNPNG
+710 NTSGVDTPINPDPSG
-723 QEGVIDL
+723 IVLDGGVSADASLIVL
-730 DANDPANEGVID
+730 DGGSTVGSESTIPD
-742 LNSGASNNANTNN
+742 
-755 SVPNNVQNTG
+755 NVQNTEMG
-765 MAGSFDSF
+765 GSWNAFDASKP
-773 WANENGE
+773 GE
-780 NPPNEVQ
+780 TQTDETQ
-787 AAANNQSG
+787 ATANNQAG

-810 LLGEENYFNA
+810 MLGEENYFNA

-831 LKRQLKH
+831 LKRELKH
-838 FHPAFHSMTPE
+838 FHPSFHSMTPE

-860 CTRPGNTIPTVNADG
+860 CTRPGNTIPTVNRDG
-875 SLDSERDVDNTAFGA
+875 SLDTERDVDNTAFGA

-969 YNNRSI
+969 YNNNSV
-975 KTTTDEQKPLADEQE
+975 KTTTDKQKPVTDEQE
-990 IILELEAQQAAAVQ
+990 IILEMAAQQAEAAK
-1004 GESQGNNTEG
+1004 GKSQGSNTEG
-1014 TSTDG
+1014 SSTDG
-1019 DQSGNAW
+1019 EQSGKRW
-1026 QNFWGTG
+1026 QKFFGK
-1033 P
+1033 